1 MMGRYVKI
9 ILTVSV
15 VIYGLCFSGIGLAGD
30 AKKRITITD
39 VFGKE
44 INLLAPVERMVITNG
59 DAAEIICALGAAEK
73 VIGISDYIGDVCS
86 NLLSDLQGRE
96 MVGSTQNPSMEKILE
111 LQPDLVIAS
120 DRWAFEDAF
129 DAKIGTLGIP
139 IARIPCYRLNRLKED
154 ICLLGRISGKEERAS
169 EYAAMIEN
177 TLDKVSERL
186 KKVKVPVRVY
196 SEGYGDYTTSSVGS
210 GAALLLARAGVANI
224 AADMPVPFPRV
235 SAEWVVVQNPDVILK
250 AAGATYVRTGYG
262 ITDIK
267 GIASF
272 WDEILNRPGWH
283 HIDAVKNHR
292 IFLISSEIWAGPRAP
307 VGILHIAKWCYPEL
321 FEDMDPRA
329 FHREWLRKWHQKE
342 LKGIYVYPPPPAQ

>member
-1 MMGRYVKI
+1 MRFLFKT
-9 ILTVSV
+9 LSV
-15 VIYGLCFSGIGLAGD
+15 LVIMCSLFSPRIGATHG
-30 AKKRITITD
+30 ARKMITLTD

-44 INLLAPVERMVITNG
+44 INVLAPVERMVVTNG
-59 DAAEIICALGAAEK
+59 DAAEIICALGASK
-73 VIGISDYIGDVCS
+73 KIIGISDYIGDVCS

-120 DRWAFEDAF
+120 DRWVSDDAFE
-129 DAKIGTLGIP
+129 AKIGTLGIP

-154 ICLLGRISGKEERAS
+154 IRLLGRISGKEEKAS

-177 TLDKVSERL
+177 ALDGVSERL

-196 SEGYGDYTTSSVGS
+196 SEGYGDYVTSSVGS
-210 GAALLLARAGVANI
+210 GAALLLERAGVANI
-224 AADMPVPFPRV
+224 AADQPVPFPRV

-250 AAGATYVRTGYG
+250 AAGATYVKTGYG
-262 ITDIK
+262 ITNIK

-272 WDEILNRPGWH
+272 WDEILNRPGWY
-283 HIDAVKNHR
+283 HINAVKNHR

-321 FEDMDPRA
+321 FEDMNPRA
-329 FHREWLRKWHQKE
+329 FHREWLQKWHHKE
-342 LKGIYVYPPPPAQ
+342 LKGIYVYPAQ